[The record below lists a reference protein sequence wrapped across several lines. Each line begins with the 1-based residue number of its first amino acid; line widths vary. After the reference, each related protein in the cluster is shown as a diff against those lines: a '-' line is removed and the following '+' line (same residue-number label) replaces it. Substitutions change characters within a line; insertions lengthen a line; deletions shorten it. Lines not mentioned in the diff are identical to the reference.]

1 MLYVQAVLGIALIV
15 ALAWALS
22 ENRRAFPLRTA
33 AAGLLVQFALALLLI
48 KLPGAQIVFEWI
60 GDGVDALV
68 RSSEAG
74 TTLVFGYL
82 GGGPLPFEESYPG
95 AAFIFGFRSLP
106 LVIVV
111 GALSAALYHYRVL
124 PLLVR
129 GFAFAI
135 SQTLSVSGAASFATA
150 ANVFLG
156 MVEAPLLVRPY
167 LQTMSRSDLFIVMTG
182 GMATIA
188 GTVYVLYSVTLDGI
202 IPDPA
207 GHLLTASIISA
218 PAAVVIALI
227 LVPRGDDSVDDVD
240 DAVGDASI
248 EFARIYDN
256 GIDALTRGAID
267 GLRLLG
273 YIIAMLI
280 VFVALVELA
289 NIILAALPA
298 VDGADLTLQRV
309 FGWLLAPVVWLL
321 GVPWSDAVDAG
332 QLLGTKVVLNELVA
346 YLDMSNLPA
355 GALTEK
361 SALIMAYALCGFA
374 NVGSLGIMLGGLSA
388 IVPERRAE
396 LASLGIK
403 SILAGTMATCMT
415 GAVAGLLYW

>member
-1 MLYVQAVLGIALIV
+1 MLYLQAILGMVLIIG
-15 ALAWALS
+15 LAWALS
-22 ENRRAFPLRTA
+22 ENRRAFPRRTVV
-33 AAGLLVQFALALLLI
+33 AGLLVQLGLAALLI
-48 KLPGAQIVFEWI
+48 KVPGSQIVFEWI

-68 RSSEAG
+68 QSSEAG

-95 AAFIFGFRSLP
+95 AAFILAFRSLP
-106 LVIVV
+106 LVILV
-111 GALSAALYHYRVL
+111 GALSAVLYHYRVL
-124 PLLVR
+124 PLIVR
-129 GFAFAI
+129 GFAFAL
-135 SQTLSVSGAASFATA
+135 SKTLNISGAASFSTA

-167 LQTMSRSDLFIVMTG
+167 LQTMTRSDLFIVMTG

-188 GTVYVLYSVTLDGI
+188 GTVYVLFSVILDGI

-218 PAAVVIALI
+218 PAAVVIASILI
-227 LVPRGDDSVDDVD
+227 PREG
-240 DAVGDASI
+240 DAVDEVKV
-248 EFARIYDN
+248 EFARLYDN

-267 GLRLLG
+267 GLRLLA
-273 YIIAMLI
+273 YIIGMLI

-289 NIILAALPA
+289 NIILGAFPE
-298 VDGADLTLQRV
+298 VDGTDLTLQRM

-321 GVPWSDAVDAG
+321 GVPWSEALDAG

-346 YLDMSNLPA
+346 YIDMSQLPE
-355 GALTEK
+355 GALSEK
-361 SALIMAYALCGFA
+361 SSLIMTYALCGFA
-374 NVGSLGIMLGGLSA
+374 NFGSVGILLGGLSA
-388 IVPERRAE
+388 IVPERRGE
-396 LASLGIK
+396 LAQLGLK

-415 GAVAGLLYW
+415 GAIAGLLFW

>member
-1 MLYVQAVLGIALIV
+1 MLYFQAVLGIILIV
-15 ALAWALS
+15 GLAWALS
-22 ENRRAFPLRTA
+22 ENRRAFPYRTA
-33 AAGLLVQFALALLLI
+33 AAGLLVQFALAALLI
-48 KLPGAQIVFEWI
+48 KLPGSQIVFEWI

-68 RSSEAG
+68 RSTEAG

-95 AAFIFGFRSLP
+95 AAFVFAFRSLP
-106 LVIVV
+106 LVIFI
-111 GALSAALYHYRVL
+111 GALSAMLYHYRVL
-124 PLLVR
+124 PLVVR
-129 GFAFAI
+129 GFAFVL
-135 SQTLSVSGAASFATA
+135 SKTLNIGGAASFSTA
-150 ANVFLG
+150 ANVFIG

-188 GTVYVLYSVTLDGI
+188 GTVYVLFSVILDGI

-227 LVPRGDDSVDDVD
+227 LIPRGDDAADVAD
-240 DAVGDASI
+240 ETRV
-248 EFARIYDN
+248 EFAQLYDN

-267 GLRLLG
+267 GLRLLA
-273 YIIAMLI
+273 YIIGMLI

-289 NIILAALPA
+289 NIILGAFPD
-298 VDGADLTLQRV
+298 VDGAALTLQRI
-309 FGWLLAPVVWLL
+309 FGWVLAPVVWVL
-321 GVPWSDAVDAG
+321 GIPWSDAVDAG

-346 YLDMSNLPA
+346 YIDMANLPE

-361 SALIMAYALCGFA
+361 SALIMTYAICGFA
-374 NVGSLGIMLGGLSA
+374 NFGSVGIMLGGLAA
-388 IVPERRAE
+388 IVPERRGE
-396 LASLGIK
+396 LAQLGLK
-403 SILAGTMATCMT
+403 SIMAGTMATCMT
-415 GAVAGLLYW
+415 GAIAGLLFW

>member
-1 MLYVQAVLGIALIV
+1 MLYFQAILGIVLIIG
-15 ALAWALS
+15 LAWALS
-22 ENRRAFPLRTA
+22 ENRRAFPRRTV
-33 AAGLLVQFALALLLI
+33 AAGLLVQLGLAALLI
-48 KLPGAQIVFEWI
+48 KVPGSQIVFEWI

-68 RSSEAG
+68 QSSEAG

-95 AAFIFGFRSLP
+95 AAFILAFRSLP
-106 LVIVV
+106 LVILV
-111 GALSAALYHYRVL
+111 GALSAVLYHYRVL
-124 PLLVR
+124 PLIVR
-129 GFAFAI
+129 GFAFAL
-135 SQTLSVSGAASFATA
+135 SKTLNISGAASFSTA

-167 LQTMSRSDLFIVMTG
+167 LQTMTRSELFIVLTG

-188 GTVYVLYSVTLDGI
+188 GTVYVLFSVILDGI

-227 LVPRGDDSVDDVD
+227 LIPRED
-240 DAVGDASI
+240 DADDETKV
-248 EFARIYDN
+248 EFARLYDN

-267 GLRLLG
+267 GLRLLA
-273 YIIAMLI
+273 YIIGMLI

-289 NIILAALPA
+289 NIILGAFPE
-298 VDGADLTLQRV
+298 VDGTDLTLQRM
-309 FGWLLAPVVWLL
+309 FGWVLAPVVWLL
-321 GVPWSDAVDAG
+321 GVPWSDALDAG

-346 YLDMSNLPA
+346 YIDMSQLPE
-355 GALTEK
+355 GALSEK
-361 SALIMAYALCGFA
+361 SSLIMTYALCGFA
-374 NVGSLGIMLGGLSA
+374 NFGSAGILLGGLTA
-388 IVPERRAE
+388 IVPERRGE
-396 LASLGIK
+396 LAQLGLK

-415 GAVAGLLYW
+415 GAIAGLLFW

>member
-1 MLYVQAVLGIALIV
+1 MLYFQAVLGIILIV
-15 ALAWALS
+15 GLAWALS
-22 ENRRAFPLRTA
+22 ENRRAFPYRTA
-33 AAGLLVQFALALLLI
+33 AAGLLVQFALAALLI
-48 KLPGAQIVFEWI
+48 KLPGSQIVFEWI

-68 RSSEAG
+68 RSTEAG

-95 AAFIFGFRSLP
+95 AAFVFAFRSLP
-106 LVIVV
+106 LVIFI
-111 GALSAALYHYRVL
+111 GALSAMLYHYRVL
-124 PLLVR
+124 PLVVR
-129 GFAFAI
+129 GFAFVL
-135 SQTLSVSGAASFATA
+135 SKTLNIGGAASFSTA
-150 ANVFLG
+150 ANVFIG

-188 GTVYVLYSVTLDGI
+188 GTVYVLFSVILDGI

-227 LVPRGDDSVDDVD
+227 LIPRGDDAADVAD
-240 DAVGDASI
+240 ETRV
-248 EFARIYDN
+248 EFAQLYDN

-267 GLRLLG
+267 GLRLLA
-273 YIIAMLI
+273 YIIGMLV

-289 NIILAALPA
+289 NIILGAFPD
-298 VDGADLTLQRV
+298 VDGAALTLQRI
-309 FGWLLAPVVWLL
+309 FGWVLAPVVWVL
-321 GVPWSDAVDAG
+321 GIPWSDAVDAG

-346 YLDMSNLPA
+346 YIDMANLPE

-361 SALIMAYALCGFA
+361 SALIMTYAICGFA
-374 NVGSLGIMLGGLSA
+374 NFGSVGIMLGGLAA
-388 IVPERRAE
+388 IVPERRGE
-396 LASLGIK
+396 LAQLGLK
-403 SILAGTMATCMT
+403 SIMAGTMATCMT
-415 GAVAGLLYW
+415 GAIAGLLFW

>member
-1 MLYVQAVLGIALIV
+1 MLYFQAVLGIILIV
-15 ALAWALS
+15 GLAWVLS
-22 ENRRAFPLRTA
+22 ENRRAFPYRTA
-33 AAGLLVQFALALLLI
+33 AAGLLVQFALAALLI
-48 KLPGAQIVFEWI
+48 KLPGSQIVFEWI

-68 RSSEAG
+68 RSTVAG

-95 AAFIFGFRSLP
+95 AAFVFAFRSLP
-106 LVIVV
+106 LVIFI
-111 GALSAALYHYRVL
+111 GALSAVLYHYRVL
-124 PLLVR
+124 PLVVR
-129 GFAFAI
+129 GFAFVL
-135 SQTLSVSGAASFATA
+135 SKTLNIGGAASFSTA
-150 ANVFLG
+150 ANVFIG

-188 GTVYVLYSVTLDGI
+188 GTVYVLFSVILDGI

-227 LVPRGDDSVDDVD
+227 LIPRGDDAADVAD
-240 DAVGDASI
+240 ETRV
-248 EFARIYDN
+248 EFAQLYDN

-267 GLRLLG
+267 GLRLLA
-273 YIIAMLI
+273 YIIGMLI

-289 NIILAALPA
+289 NIILGAFPD
-298 VDGADLTLQRV
+298 VDGAALTLQRV
-309 FGWLLAPVVWLL
+309 FGWVLAPVVWVL
-321 GVPWSDAVDAG
+321 GIPWSDAVDAG

-346 YLDMSNLPA
+346 YIDMSNLPE

-361 SALIMAYALCGFA
+361 SALIMTYAICGFA
-374 NVGSLGIMLGGLSA
+374 NFGSVGIMLGGLAA
-388 IVPERRAE
+388 IVPERRGE
-396 LASLGIK
+396 LAQLGLK
-403 SILAGTMATCMT
+403 SIMAGTMATCMT
-415 GAVAGLLYW
+415 GAIAGLLFW

>member
-22 ENRRAFPLRTA
+22 ENRRAFPLRSA

-111 GALSAALYHYRVL
+111 GALSAALYHYRFL

-167 LQTMSRSDLFIVMTG
+167 LQSMSRSDLFIVMTG

-396 LASLGIK
+396 LATLGIK

>member
-1 MLYVQAVLGIALIV
+1 MLYFQAVLGIILIIAV
-15 ALAWALS
+15 AWALS
-22 ENRRAFPLRTA
+22 ENRRAFPRRTV
-33 AAGLLVQFALALLLI
+33 AAGLIVQIALAALLI
-48 KLPGAQIVFEWI
+48 KVPGSQIVFEWI

-68 RSSEAG
+68 RSTEAG

-95 AAFIFGFRSLP
+95 AAFVFAFRSLP
-106 LVIVV
+106 LVIFV
-111 GALSAALYHYRVL
+111 GALSAVLYHYRVL
-124 PLLVR
+124 PLIVR
-129 GFAFAI
+129 GFAFVL
-135 SQTLSVSGAASFATA
+135 SKTLQISGAASFSTA

-188 GTVYVLYSVTLDGI
+188 GTVYVLFSVILDGI

-227 LVPRGDDSVDDVD
+227 LIPRGDDAVDETKV
-240 DAVGDASI
+240 

-267 GLRLLG
+267 GLRLLA
-273 YIIAMLI
+273 YIIGMLI

-289 NIILAALPA
+289 NIILGAFPD
-298 VDGADLTLQRV
+298 VDGAELTLQRI
-309 FGWLLAPVVWLL
+309 FGWVLSPVVWVL
-321 GVPWSDAVDAG
+321 GVPWSDAADAG

-346 YLDMSNLPA
+346 YIDMSNLPE

-361 SALIMAYALCGFA
+361 SAVIMTYAICGFA
-374 NVGSLGIMLGGLSA
+374 NFGSVGIMLGGLAA
-388 IVPERRAE
+388 IVPERRGE
-396 LASLGIK
+396 LARLGLK
-403 SILAGTMATCMT
+403 SIVAGTMATCMT
-415 GAVAGLLYW
+415 GAIAGLLF

>member
-1 MLYVQAVLGIALIV
+1 MLYFQAVLGIALIV

-33 AAGLLVQFALALLLI
+33 AAGFLVQFALALLLI

-74 TTLVFGYL
+74 TSLVFGYL

-111 GALSAALYHYRVL
+111 GALTAVLYHYRVL

-129 GFAFAI
+129 GFAFAL
-135 SQTLSVSGAASFATA
+135 SRTLSVSGAASFATA

-188 GTVYVLYSVTLDGI
+188 GTVYALYSVTLDGI

-227 LVPRGDDSVDDVD
+227 LVPRGDKPVDAVD
-240 DAVGDASI
+240 DAAI

-273 YIIAMLI
+273 YIVAMLI
-280 VFVALVELA
+280 LFVALVELA

-298 VDGADLTLQRV
+298 VDGADLTLQRI
-309 FGWLLAPVVWLL
+309 FGWLLAPVVWFL

-346 YLDMSNLPA
+346 YLDMSNLPT

-374 NVGSLGIMLGGLSA
+374 NFGSLGIMLGGLSA

>member
-1 MLYVQAVLGIALIV
+1 MLYFQAVLGIILIV
-15 ALAWALS
+15 GLAWALS
-22 ENRRAFPLRTA
+22 ENRRAFPYRTA
-33 AAGLLVQFALALLLI
+33 AAGLLVQFALATLLI
-48 KLPGAQIVFEWI
+48 KLPGSQIVFEWI

-68 RSSEAG
+68 RSTEAG

-95 AAFIFGFRSLP
+95 AAFVFAFRSLP
-106 LVIVV
+106 LVIFI
-111 GALSAALYHYRVL
+111 GALSAVLYHYRVL
-124 PLLVR
+124 PLVVR
-129 GFAFAI
+129 GFAFVL
-135 SQTLSVSGAASFATA
+135 SKTLNIGGAASFSTA
-150 ANVFLG
+150 ANVFIG

-188 GTVYVLYSVTLDGI
+188 GTVYVLFSVILDGI

-227 LVPRGDDSVDDVD
+227 LIPRGDDAADETRV
-240 DAVGDASI
+240 
-248 EFARIYDN
+248 EFAQLYDN

-267 GLRLLG
+267 GLRLLA
-273 YIIAMLI
+273 YIIGMLI

-289 NIILAALPA
+289 NIILGAFPD
-298 VDGADLTLQRV
+298 VDGAALTLQRI
-309 FGWLLAPVVWLL
+309 FGWVLAPVVWVL
-321 GVPWSDAVDAG
+321 GIPWSDAVDAG

-346 YLDMSNLPA
+346 YIDMSNLPE

-361 SALIMAYALCGFA
+361 SALIMTYAICGFA
-374 NVGSLGIMLGGLSA
+374 NFGSVGIMLGGLAA
-388 IVPERRAE
+388 IAPERRGE
-396 LASLGIK
+396 LAQLGLK
-403 SILAGTMATCMT
+403 SIMAGTMATCMT
-415 GAVAGLLYW
+415 GAIAGLLFW

>member
-1 MLYVQAVLGIALIV
+1 MLYFQAVLGIILIV
-15 ALAWALS
+15 GLAWALS
-22 ENRRAFPLRTA
+22 ENRRAFPYRTA
-33 AAGLLVQFALALLLI
+33 AAGLLVQFALAALLI
-48 KLPGAQIVFEWI
+48 KLPGSQIVFEWI

-68 RSSEAG
+68 RSTEAG

-95 AAFIFGFRSLP
+95 AAFVFAFRSLP
-106 LVIVV
+106 LVIFI
-111 GALSAALYHYRVL
+111 GALSAMLYHYRVL
-124 PLLVR
+124 PLVVR
-129 GFAFAI
+129 GFAFVL
-135 SQTLSVSGAASFATA
+135 SKTLNIGGAASFSTA
-150 ANVFLG
+150 ANVFIG

-188 GTVYVLYSVTLDGI
+188 GTVYVLFSVILDGI

-227 LVPRGDDSVDDVD
+227 LIPRGDDAA
-240 DAVGDASI
+240 DAADEARV
-248 EFARIYDN
+248 EFAQLYDN

-267 GLRLLG
+267 GLRLLA
-273 YIIAMLI
+273 YIIGMLI

-289 NIILAALPA
+289 NIILGAFPD
-298 VDGADLTLQRV
+298 VDGAALTLQRI
-309 FGWLLAPVVWLL
+309 FGWVLAPVVWVL
-321 GVPWSDAVDAG
+321 GIPWSDAVDAG

-346 YLDMSNLPA
+346 YIDMSNLPE

-361 SALIMAYALCGFA
+361 SALIMTYAICGFA
-374 NVGSLGIMLGGLSA
+374 NFGSVGIMLGGLAA
-388 IVPERRAE
+388 IVPERRGE
-396 LASLGIK
+396 LAQLGLK
-403 SILAGTMATCMT
+403 SIMAGTMATCMT
-415 GAVAGLLYW
+415 GAIAGLLFW

>member
-22 ENRRAFPLRTA
+22 ENRRAFPLRSA

-273 YIIAMLI
+273 YIVAMLI